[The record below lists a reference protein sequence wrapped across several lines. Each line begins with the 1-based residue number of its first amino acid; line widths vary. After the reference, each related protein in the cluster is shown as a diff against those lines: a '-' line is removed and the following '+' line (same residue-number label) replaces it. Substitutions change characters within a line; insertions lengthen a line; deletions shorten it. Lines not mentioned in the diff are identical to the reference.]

1 MVHIILRSAKV
12 VLELKMVYLMKMAV
26 QQLLQVALLVNLL
39 KSMEHKSIMLMAVE
53 KAEGG
58 VVLVQVLKLTAV
70 QQPLRKM

>member
-70 QQPLRKM
+70 QQTLRKM